1 MIENKFE
8 SKLIAWANL
17 VNPKIKEILNI
28 SVDKKTKD
36 LLNYQI
42 STGGKRLRPA
52 LAIIACLNCGG
63 KIKNILYPA
72 AALEILHNCTL
83 LYDDIIDE
91 SYLRRGK
98 PTTWA
103 EYGKSITE
111 CLGLDYAAA
120 IFQAA
125 NKSKQPI
132 IVSDI
137 LAKTLKKIM
146 EGQILD
152 LLFEQSSRKNE
163 EYINQNRFKKITE
176 KDYLKMIGL
185 KTASLTQA
193 CCQIGAAVAEAKNDS
208 LKNLKNYGFNLGIAF
223 QIRDDIL
230 DVFGQEKDFGK
241 KIGKDIQDKKIGN
254 IVILY
259 ALEELGSKRNELLT
273 ILEKNRVS
281 NSDIKKALKI
291 IELTKAKEKALA
303 LEKKYVKKTKDS
315 LEKLPSSKWHKLLTK
330 MIDYVIERNK

>member
-315 LEKLPSSKWHKLLTK
+315 LEKLPFNKWNKLLTK